1 MEWVPATGRVA
12 KKGHLRT
19 VFLNGFGGFFILGP
33 QKQKGIEMKRAV
45 KWMAWILA
53 ATLAFTAPALSAH
66 AHGGHTQAADKGT
79 AILLVTF
86 GTSIPEAQKAFEV
99 IEERVK
105 DAFPE
110 TEVRWAY
117 TSHII
122 RKKLAKEGQE
132 LDSVAT
138 ALAEMMEEGY
148 SRVAVQSLHFL
159 PGFEFHDVQIN
170 SHKFAEMEDGFDK
183 VSVGYP
189 LLSASADLARVADIA
204 LGMVPADRAPED
216 AVVFMGHGTHHPSDV
231 AYDAMMYHL
240 QKLDPNAFMGT
251 VEGHPTLDDVR
262 AELTERG
269 IKKAYL
275 IPFMSVAGDHARNDM
290 AGPEADSWKSVLEAD
305 GIETVSILK
314 GMAEV
319 PKIADVW
326 VDHLRGAMKRL
337 EGHGHH

>member
-1 MEWVPATGRVA
+1 
-12 KKGHLRT
+12 
-19 VFLNGFGGFFILGP
+19 
-33 QKQKGIEMKRAV
+33 MKRHIQ
-45 KWMAWILA
+45 WTIWLLA
-53 ATLAFTAPALSAH
+53 AALAFTAPALSAH
-66 AHGGHTQAADKGT
+66 AHGGHTRAADKGT
-79 AILLVTF
+79 GILLVTF

-105 DAFPE
+105 AAFPE
-110 TEVRWAY
+110 ADVRWAY
-117 TSHII
+117 TSHVI

-159 PGFEFHDVQIN
+159 PGSEFHDVQIN
-170 SHKFAEMEDGFDK
+170 SHKFAEMEDGFEK

-189 LLSASADLARVADIA
+189 LLSSSADLARVAELA
-204 LGMVPADRAPED
+204 LKMAPKDREPED

-231 AYDAMMYHL
+231 TYDAMMYHL
-240 QKLDPNAFMGT
+240 QKMDPNAFMGT

-262 AELTERG
+262 AELRERG
-269 IKKAYL
+269 TKKAYL
-275 IPFMSVAGDHARNDM
+275 IPFMSVAGDHVRNDM
-290 AGPEADSWKSVLEAD
+290 AGPEAESWKSVLEAD
-305 GIETVSILK
+305 GLETVSVLK

-319 PKIADVW
+319 PEIADVW

>member
-1 MEWVPATGRVA
+1 
-12 KKGHLRT
+12 
-19 VFLNGFGGFFILGP
+19 
-33 QKQKGIEMKRAV
+33 MKLHR
-45 KWMAWILA
+45 KWTIGLLLA
-53 ATLAFTAPALSAH
+53 ALMFTAPAFGKAPGMS
-66 AHGGHTQAADKGT
+66 HTQAGDQGT
-79 AILLVTF
+79 GILLVTF
-86 GTSIPEAQKAFEV
+86 GTSIPEAQKAFGV

-105 DAFPE
+105 ATFPE
-110 TEVRWAY
+110 ADVRWAY

-122 RKKLAKEGQE
+122 RKKLAKQGQD

-170 SHKFAEMEDGFDK
+170 SHKFAEMEGGFDK

-189 LLSASADLARVADIA
+189 LLSSSADLVRVAELA
-204 LGMVPADRAPED
+204 LKMAPKDRKPED
-216 AVVFMGHGTHHPSDV
+216 AVIFMGHGTHHPSDV
-231 AYDAMMYHL
+231 TYDAMMYHL
-240 QKLDPNAFMGT
+240 QKMDPNAFMGT

-262 AELTERG
+262 AELKERG
-269 IKKAYL
+269 IQKAYL

-305 GIETVSILK
+305 GLETVSVLK

-319 PKIADVW
+319 PEIADVW

>member
-1 MEWVPATGRVA
+1 MKPKIQRIIGLLVA
-12 KKGHLRT
+12 VLLLSAPVLAKSE
-19 VFLNGFGGFFILGP
+19 FGGHH
-33 QKQKGIEMKRAV
+33 KA
-45 KWMAWILA
+45 
-53 ATLAFTAPALSAH
+53 S
-66 AHGGHTQAADKGT
+66 DKGDG
-79 AILLVTF
+79 ILLVTF
-86 GTSIPEAQKAFEV
+86 GTSIPEAQKAFAV

-105 DAFPE
+105 EAFPE
-110 TEVRWAY
+110 TDVRWAY
-117 TSHII
+117 TSYII
-122 RKKLAKEGQE
+122 RKKLAKQGQE

-148 SRVAVQSLHFL
+148 SRVVVQSLHFL

-170 SHKFAEMEDGFDK
+170 SHKFAEMEGGFEK

-189 LLSASADLARVADIA
+189 LLSSSADLARVAELSLKMA
-204 LGMVPADRAPED
+204 PKDRKPED

-231 AYDAMMYHL
+231 AYDAMAYHL
-240 QKLDPNAFMGT
+240 QKMDPNAFMGT

-275 IPFMSVAGDHARNDM
+275 IPFMSVAGDHASNDM

-305 GIETVSILK
+305 GLETVSVLK

-319 PKIADVW
+319 PEIADVW
-326 VDHLRGAMKRL
+326 VDHLRDAMKRL
-337 EGHGHH
+337 ESHGHH